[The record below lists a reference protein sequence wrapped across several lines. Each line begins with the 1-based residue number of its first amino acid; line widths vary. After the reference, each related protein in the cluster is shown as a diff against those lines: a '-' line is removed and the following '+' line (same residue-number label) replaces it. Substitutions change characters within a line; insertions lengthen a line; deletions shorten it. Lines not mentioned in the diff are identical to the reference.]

1 MAKLASRL
9 KPHLR
14 SVIFGATLFFLA
26 TAFKQNWQEV
36 AAIEINLRGWMA
48 LGLAL
53 LGTMVA
59 QTWAGWVWGW
69 ILQECN
75 QTADP
80 VWATRTFL
88 KTNIAKYL
96 PGNIWHFYRRVWAAQ
111 NVGISIEAATLSVVM
126 EPLLMASAALSMG
139 LVLATSNAWMWQGM
153 ALAILATTLHPRVL
167 GPIAEH
173 LSVVKAKA
181 FRSEVPDGAIFH
193 MKRYPLRP
201 WLGELGFLV
210 WRGVGFVLI
219 VLALGSVSLSQI
231 PLLISGFSLAWLLGL
246 ILPGAP
252 GGLGV
257 FEATALALLDNTF
270 STGLILSSV
279 AVYRVISILAEVG
292 GAGLACL
299 HERWHG

>member
-1 MAKLASRL
+1 MKKLVSRL

-14 SVIFGATLFFLA
+14 WVIFGATLFFLA

-36 AAIEINLRGWMA
+36 AAIEIDAWGWVVLICA
-48 LGLAL
+48 F
-53 LGTMVA
+53 LGTMLA
-59 QTWAGWVWGW
+59 QTWAGVVWGW
-69 ILQECN
+69 ILQEFN

-111 NVGISIEAATLSVVM
+111 KAGISIEAATLSVVV

-139 LVLATSNAWMWQGM
+139 LVLATSNAWMWQGA

-167 GPIAEH
+167 SPVADR
-173 LSVVKAKA
+173 LSRVKAKA
-181 FRSEVPDGAIFH
+181 FRSNQPENAVFH

-210 WRGVGFVLI
+210 WRGGGFVLI
-219 VLALGSVSLSQI
+219 VIALGSVSVNQL
-231 PLLISGFSLAWLLGL
+231 PVLISSFSLAWLLGL

-279 AVYRVISILAEVG
+279 AVYRVISILAEAG
-292 GAGLACL
+292 GAGLAVL
-299 HERWHG
+299 DERWRG

>member
-1 MAKLASRL
+1 MKKLVSRL

-14 SVIFGATLFFLA
+14 WVIFGATLFFLA
-26 TAFKQNWQEV
+26 AAFKQNWQEV
-36 AAIEINLRGWMA
+36 AAIEIDRRGWVI
-48 LGLAL
+48 LSLAF
-53 LGTMVA
+53 LGTMLA

-69 ILQECN
+69 ILQEFN

-80 VWATRTFL
+80 IWATRTFL

-96 PGNIWHFYRRVWAAQ
+96 PGNIWHFYRRIGAAK
-111 NVGISIEAATLSVVM
+111 NAGISLEVATLSVVV

-139 LVLATSNAWMWQGM
+139 LVLATSNAWMWQVA

-167 GPIAEH
+167 SPIAQH
-173 LSVVKAKA
+173 LSLVKAKA
-181 FRSEVPDGAIFH
+181 FRSEKPKGAIFVI
-193 MKRYPLRP
+193 KRYPLRP

-210 WRGVGFVLI
+210 WRGGGFVLI
-219 VLALGSVSLSQI
+219 VMALGSVSVHQF
-231 PLLISGFSLAWLLGL
+231 PLLISSFSLAWLLGL

-270 STGLILSSV
+270 SSGLILSSV
-279 AVYRVISILAEVG
+279 AVYRVISILAEAG
-292 GAGLACL
+292 GAGLAVL
-299 HERWHG
+299 DERWRG

>member
-1 MAKLASRL
+1 MKKLMSRL

-14 SVIFGATLFFLA
+14 WVIFGATLFFLG

-36 AAIEINLRGWMA
+36 AAIEIDGRGWVI
-48 LGLAL
+48 LSLAFV
-53 LGTMVA
+53 GTMLA

-69 ILQECN
+69 ILQEFN

-96 PGNIWHFYRRVWAAQ
+96 PGNIWHFYRRIWAAQ
-111 NVGISIEAATLSVVM
+111 KAGISIEAATLSVVV

-139 LVLATSNAWMWQGM
+139 LVLAESNAWMWQGA
-153 ALAILATTLHPRVL
+153 ALAIVATTLHPRVL
-167 GPIAEH
+167 SPVAER
-173 LSVVKAKA
+173 LSLVKAKA
-181 FRSEVPDGAIFH
+181 FRSEIPEGEIFH

-201 WLGELGFLV
+201 WLGELVFLV
-210 WRGVGFVLI
+210 WRGGGFVLI
-219 VLALGSVSLSQI
+219 VVALGSVSVSQL
-231 PLLISGFSLAWLLGL
+231 PLLISGFSVAWLLGL

-270 STGLILSSV
+270 STGLILSAV

-292 GAGLACL
+292 GAGLAVL
-299 HERWHG
+299 DERWRG

>member
-1 MAKLASRL
+1 MKKLASRL

-14 SVIFGATLFFLA
+14 WVIFGATLFFLA
-26 TAFKQNWQEV
+26 SAFKQNWQEV
-36 AAIEINLRGWMA
+36 AAIEINRRGWVI
-48 LGLAL
+48 LSLAF
-53 LGTMVA
+53 LGTMLA

-69 ILQECN
+69 ILQEFN

-80 VWATRTFL
+80 IWATRTFL

-111 NVGISIEAATLSVVM
+111 NAGISIEVATMSVVV

-139 LVLATSNAWMWQGM
+139 LVLATSNAWIWQGA

-167 GPIAEH
+167 SPVAER
-173 LSVVKAKA
+173 LSLVKAKA
-181 FRSEVPDGAIFH
+181 FRSQEPEGAILA

-201 WLGELGFLV
+201 WLGELGFLI
-210 WRGVGFVLI
+210 WRGAGFVLI
-219 VLALGSVSLSQI
+219 VMALGSVSVHQF

-279 AVYRVISILAEVG
+279 AVYRVISILAEAG
-292 GAGLACL
+292 GAGLAVL
-299 HERWHG
+299 DERWRG

>member
-1 MAKLASRL
+1 MKQLISRL

-14 SVIFGATLFFLA
+14 WVIFGATLFFLA

-36 AAIEINLRGWMA
+36 AAIEIGLQGWCI

-53 LGTMVA
+53 LGTMLA

-69 ILQECN
+69 ILEEFN

-80 VWATRTFL
+80 IWATRTFL

-111 NVGISIEAATLSVVM
+111 NAGISLEAATLSVVV
-126 EPLLMASAALSMG
+126 EPLLMASAALAMG
-139 LVLATSNAWMWQGM
+139 LLLATSNTWLWQSA
-153 ALAILATTLHPRVL
+153 ALAVVATTLHPRVL
-167 GPIAEH
+167 SPVAER
-173 LSVVKAKA
+173 LSLVKAKA
-181 FRSEVPDGAIFH
+181 FRSEISEGSIFQ

-210 WRGVGFVLI
+210 WRGAGFVLI
-219 VLALGSVSLSQI
+219 VLALSPVSPQQF

-270 STGLILSSV
+270 STGLILSAV
-279 AVYRVISILAEVG
+279 AIYRVVSILAEAG
-292 GAGLACL
+292 GAGLAWL
-299 HERWHG
+299 DERWRG

>member
-1 MAKLASRL
+1 MKKLVSRL

-14 SVIFGATLFFLA
+14 WVIFGATLFFLA
-26 TAFKQNWQEV
+26 AAFKQNWKEV
-36 AAIEINLRGWMA
+36 AAIEIDRRGWVI
-48 LGLAL
+48 LSLAF
-53 LGTMVA
+53 LGTMLA

-69 ILQECN
+69 ILQEFN

-80 VWATRTFL
+80 IWATRTFL

-96 PGNIWHFYRRVWAAQ
+96 PGNIWHFYRRIWAAQ
-111 NVGISIEAATLSVVM
+111 NAGISIEVATLSVVV

-139 LVLATSNAWMWQGM
+139 LVLATSNAWMWQGA
-153 ALAILATTLHPRVL
+153 ALVILATTLHPRVL
-167 GPIAEH
+167 SPVAQH
-173 LSVVKAKA
+173 LSLVKAKA
-181 FRSEVPDGAIFH
+181 FRSEKPKGAIFQ

-210 WRGVGFVLI
+210 WRGGGFVLI
-219 VLALGSVSLSQI
+219 VMALGSVSVQQF

-270 STGLILSSV
+270 SSGLILSSV
-279 AVYRVISILAEVG
+279 AVYRVISILAEAG
-292 GAGLACL
+292 GAGLAVL
-299 HERWHG
+299 DERWRG